1 MPQRIRDVE
10 GPWRLVVFAVAGQL
24 LIAAV
29 TARLASDLS
38 LEAFEAYAV
47 AVAVF
52 VPLVAVVPLGTDK
65 LALRVLPPL
74 LERGEW
80 ALVSGYIR
88 FASRHACLGIG
99 SIGIFGLLWIFGVR
113 DQNPDAV
120 AIFAIAALVIPAAV
134 TAHLALEA
142 LTASGSAVIATFVFR
157 VVIPGVTL
165 TQLIVLQLLGFQ
177 LTAVIAL
184 AIWGAGWLAGALL
197 LLLCLRK
204 SFPSQVFR
212 IRPAEKIGWR
222 SAAWPFWTYRLLV
235 ALMAQAAIMALYWC
249 GAPAKTVGAY
259 AVAALVPGLM
269 LVLSTST
276 NRAYSR
282 EIALVLESGSLADLR
297 NLAWRRWRR
306 LVPCLIA
313 LVLAVFAFSRSLLAW
328 FRPEFIEEG
337 LWPIRILT
345 LASAFTMTFGL
356 APTVLKFRDRNRELF
371 RTVAASAALQVL
383 MLLLLAPRFGATGAA
398 LSYAVSAVVMYGW
411 LAKLVEDELR
421 SFPVKPAPD
430 GVRK

>member
-1 MPQRIRDVE
+1 MPQPIRDVE
-10 GPWRLVVFAVAGQL
+10 GPWRLVVIAFAGQL
-24 LIAAV
+24 LLV
-29 TARLASDLS
+29 VLTARLARDLS

-52 VPLVAVVPLGTDK
+52 VPLVAVVPLGADK

-74 LERGEW
+74 LERREW

-99 SIGIFGLLWIFGVR
+99 SIGIVGLFWIFGIG
-113 DQNPDAV
+113 DQNPDATAMFV
-120 AIFAIAALVIPAAV
+120 IAAFAVPAAV
-134 TAHLALEA
+134 AAHLALEA
-142 LTASGSAVIATFVFR
+142 LTASGSAVVATLVFR
-157 VVIPGVTL
+157 VVIPGVVL
-165 TQLIVLQLLGFQ
+165 AQLIVLQLLGFQ

-184 AIWGAGWLAGALL
+184 AIWGAGWLAGGLL

-204 SFPSQVFR
+204 SIPSQVFR
-212 IRPAEKIGWR
+212 VRPAENVGWR

-235 ALMAQAAIMALYWC
+235 ALMAQAAIIALYWC
-249 GAPAKTVGAY
+249 DAPAETVGAY

-282 EIALVLESGSLADLR
+282 EIALALESGSLADLR
-297 NLAWRRWRR
+297 NLAWRRWRW
-306 LVPCLIA
+306 LLPCLVA
-313 LVLAVFAFSRSLLAW
+313 LVLAVFAFSRSLLGW

-337 LWPIRILT
+337 LWPIRILA
-345 LASAFTMTFGL
+345 LAAAFTMTFGL
-356 APTVLKFRDRNRELF
+356 APTVLKFRDRNRVLF
-371 RTVAASAALQVL
+371 RTVAASAALQFL

-398 LSYAVSAVVMYGW
+398 LSYAVSAIAMYGW
-411 LAKLVEDELR
+411 LAKLAESELR
-421 SFPVKPAPD
+421 SLPVKPALD
-430 GVRK
+430 GNR